1 MRANWRTLR
10 GVQRFDVDSSQLS
23 DAGAFEGDSDLL
35 AVAVANLIDNAAR
48 HGAHHVRLKATRT
61 RTSQRIEIEDDGPG
75 VSADRLTQLEAALE
89 HLSTAAKSIPHSGSV
104 SPWPPQ

>member
-1 MRANWRTLR
+1 
-10 GVQRFDVDSSQLS
+10 VDSSQLS
-23 DAGAFEGDSDLL
+23 DAGALEGDSDLL

-75 VSADRLTQLEAALE
+75 VSADRLTQLKQPWSLE
-89 HLSTAAKSIPHSGSV
+89 HRGEIVPHSGSV
-104 SPWPPQ
+104 HPPQ